1 MSKRL
6 IYVAGPTA
14 VGKTALSVALA
25 QHYQTEIISCDAR
38 QVYREMTLGTAVPTP
53 EEQQG
58 VPHHFIQHRSIHS
71 PYGAGDF
78 EKEGL
83 ELLKRLFQKHDLVVM
98 VGGSGLYAKALVE
111 GLDDFP
117 AVNQTAINIVSQ
129 LYKRSGIA
137 GLQKALEEK
146 DPDYYAVVDRQNPS
160 RLIRALEVCETADT
174 PYSSFLRKTVK
185 ERFFKTQTFCL
196 TRPRAALYDRINQR
210 VDQMVAMGLQAEA
223 QSLFPHRK
231 LPALQTVGYQEWF
244 SHFEGKTTAEHAIA
258 EIKKNT
264 RRYAKRQ
271 LTWLKKEVTVAVDLN
286 RGTPPLP
293 LFVKEIG

>member
-14 VGKTALSVALA
+14 VGKTALGVALA

-38 QVYREMTLGTAVPTP
+38 QVYQEMTLGTAVPSR

-58 VPHHFIQHRSIHS
+58 VPHHFIQHRSIHN

-83 ELLKRLFQKHDLVVM
+83 QLLRRLFQKLDLVVM
-98 VGGSGLYAKALVE
+98 VGGSGLYAKALLE

-117 AVNQTAINIVSQ
+117 EVNQTAINMVSE

-146 DPDYYAVVDRQNPS
+146 DPDYYAVVDYQNPR
-160 RLIRALEVCETADT
+160 RLIRALEVCEASHK

-185 ERFFKTQTFCL
+185 KRFFKTQTFCL
-196 TRPRAALYDRINQR
+196 TRPRAELYNRINQR

-223 QSLFPHRK
+223 HSLFPHRK
-231 LPALQTVGYQEWF
+231 LAALHTVGYQEWF
-244 SHFEGKTTAEHAIA
+244 SHFEGKTSVEQAIA
-258 EIKKNT
+258 EIQKNT

-271 LTWLKKEVTVAVDLN
+271 LTWLKKEAAVSVDLGA
-286 RGTPPLP
+286 GTPPLQ
-293 LFVKEIG
+293 LIVKEID

>member
-117 AVNQTAINIVSQ
+117 AVNQNAINIVSQ

-146 DPDYYAVVDRQNPS
+146 DPDYYAVVDRQNPR
-160 RLIRALEVCETADT
+160 RLIRALEVCETADK
-174 PYSSFLRKTVK
+174 PYSSFLRKIVK

-223 QSLFPHRK
+223 KLLFPHRK

-244 SHFEGKTTAEHAIA
+244 SHFEGKTTAEQAIA

-271 LTWLKKEVTVAVDLN
+271 LTWLKNLKSKKFETGEKDETLQHVLALI
-286 RGTPPLP
+286 
-293 LFVKEIG
+293 K